1 MPEGDVVRVTAD
13 RLDAALRG
21 RTLERV
27 ELRWADLG
35 ALDLTGR
42 AVVEVRSYAKHLLV
56 RLDDGA
62 SVHSHLRMEG
72 SWRVARTGSAA
83 AAARGPD
90 VRAVLANEVWTC
102 VGARLGM
109 LDVVRTRDEPA
120 LLGHLGPDILA
131 DDFLTRPDAGV
142 GLAVARLRSA
152 GSAGRFAGPSPSS
165 TRAPATGRTL
175 VLADALLDQR
185 GVSGLGTIY
194 TAEGLFTRRLW
205 PWTPVADASDHDL
218 EALLRATRALML
230 RSVEQGVGAQR
241 RNVHGR
247 AGRACHRCGTPVAL
261 GTANEAPFERPIF
274 WCPSCQQPG
283 PPPQPTG

>member
-1 MPEGDVVRVTAD
+1 VPEGDVVRVTAE

-21 RTLERV
+21 RALVRA
-27 ELRWADLG
+27 ELRWAEAG
-35 ALDLTGR
+35 GINLTGR
-42 AVVEVRSYAKHLLV
+42 SVTEVRSYAKHLLT
-56 RLDDGA
+56 RLDDGTTLRT
-62 SVHSHLRMEG
+62 HLRMEG
-72 SWRVARTGSAA
+72 SWRVARTGSPA
-83 AAARGPD
+83 AAARGAE

-102 VGARLGM
+102 VGTRLGM
-109 LDVVRTRDEPA
+109 LDVVRTRDEGL

-131 DDFLTRPDAGV
+131 DDFLTRPDTGV
-142 GLAVARLRSA
+142 ELAVARLRSA
-152 GSAGRFAGPSPSS
+152 GSVGRFDGPSPSS
-165 TRAPATGRTL
+165 TRSPATGRTL
-175 VLADALLDQR
+175 VLADVLLDQR

-194 TAEGLFTRRLW
+194 TAEGLFARRLW
-205 PWTPVADASDHDL
+205 PWAPVADASDHDL

-283 PPPQPTG
+283 RPPQPTG